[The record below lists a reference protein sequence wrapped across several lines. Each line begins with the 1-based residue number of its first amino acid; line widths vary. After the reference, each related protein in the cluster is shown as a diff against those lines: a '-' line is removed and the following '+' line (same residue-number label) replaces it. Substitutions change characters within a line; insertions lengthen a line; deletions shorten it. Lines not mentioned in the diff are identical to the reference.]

1 MSFYW
6 SERTMCDVLEEM
18 RAASKAKNY
27 SYIDGLIEEVQ
38 SMGNRMEAGLE
49 KYGSIAMAEKQVA
62 NTKNEIKALDREVQA
77 LYQRKSDA
85 EEGLAALE
93 GK

>member
-1 MSFYW
+1 
-6 SERTMCDVLEEM
+6 MCDVLEEM

-49 KYGSIAMAEKQVA
+49 KYGSIVMAERQVA
-62 NTKNEIKALDREVQA
+62 KTKNEIKALDREVER

-85 EEGLAALE
+85 EEGLAVLE
-93 GK
+93 GKG